1 MSFSIGIVGLPNVG
15 KSTLFKALTKVQVD
29 ASNFPFCTIEP
40 NVGVVAVPD
49 VRLEKLSQV
58 SKSKKTIPTTIEFV
72 DIAGLVAG
80 AHKGEGLGNKFLAHI
95 RDVDAIAEVVRNF
108 ADANVTHVG
117 GKIDPEADKKT
128 IGIELILADIQ
139 TLEKVSVKLEK
150 EARGQDKQA
159 TKKLSIVKK
168 TLEALNNEQFVNSV
182 ELDPEE
188 RNLLK
193 EYNLLTLKPIIYI
206 LNVDEADIEK
216 AHDGYVTVSA
226 KIESEIAELS
236 DAEIKEYLDSMNLKQ
251 TGLDRLISAAY
262 KILNLDTFF
271 TSGPE
276 ESRAWTITKGTKA
289 PQAAGAIHT
298 DFERGFIRAEIINWE
313 DFVSLGGEPQA
324 REAGKL
330 RTEGRDYIVKDGD
343 VCHFLFN

>member
-1 MSFSIGIVGLPNVG
+1 MSFSIGIVGRPNVG